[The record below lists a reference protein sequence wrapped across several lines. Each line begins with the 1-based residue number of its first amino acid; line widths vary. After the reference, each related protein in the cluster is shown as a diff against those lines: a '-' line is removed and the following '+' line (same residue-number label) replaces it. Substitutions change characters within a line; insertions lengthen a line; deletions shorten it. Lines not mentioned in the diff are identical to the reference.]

1 MFIKKIKLLYNQYCD
16 AILMCNC
23 TLVNNGLVNFIFL
36 YRIYCVPQTIS
47 DKGEGCGVAVGGI
60 SFANYAKKSHPT

>member
-1 MFIKKIKLLYNQYCD
+1 
-16 AILMCNC
+16 MCNC